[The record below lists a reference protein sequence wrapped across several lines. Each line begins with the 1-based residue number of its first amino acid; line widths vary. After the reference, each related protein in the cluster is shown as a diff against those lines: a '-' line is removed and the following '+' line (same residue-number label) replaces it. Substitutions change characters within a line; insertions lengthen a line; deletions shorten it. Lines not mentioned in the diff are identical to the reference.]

1 MRESIQIIKT
11 LLNVKMVKQKSSD
24 LMEQLV
30 PLREVKIQER
40 LKL

>member
-1 MRESIQIIKT
+1 MRESIQFIKT
-11 LLNVKMVKQKSSD
+11 LLNVKMVKQKPSD

-30 PLREVKIQER
+30 PLRQVKIQER